1 MAWVSLSWSLVVSM
15 SEQTSGHELRD
26 RLDTATCTVGADLIP
41 ADESISGKTEVVATL
56 RPRFDTLPRRIAVTG
71 YEAGFRIE
79 SVRSRGQPAHPE
91 VLFRR

>member
-1 MAWVSLSWSLVVSM
+1 M
-15 SEQTSGHELRD
+15 SETTGHELRD
-26 RLDTATCTVGADLIP
+26 RLDAATCTAGADLIS
-41 ADESISGKTEVVATL
+41 ADESISGRTEVVATL
-56 RPRFDTLPRRIAVTG
+56 RPRFDTLPRRIAVAG

>member
-1 MAWVSLSWSLVVSM
+1 M

-41 ADESISGKTEVVATL
+41 AAESISGKTEVVATL
-56 RPRFDTLPRRIAVTG
+56 RPRFDTLPRRIAVAG